1 MKSFNEWYTKI
12 NEEIAEPVA
21 AADSTEV
28 TAEPKASS
36 ANTDRDSMITD
47 IDAIMTSLETL
58 AGELSESLNEEV
70 NEADT
75 EIGAAIGGATAAGA
89 AVAAGAG
96 LAAAWAI
103 KKLKAMKAKKGQK
116 KVNAM
121 LMKIELAKLKA
132 KEVEDAN
139 AKQAIQAKIDTMKKQ
154 ADELQSAYDE
164 KYKDSEFAAKEM
176 LSVKLQG
183 QIDRAEFLAKET
195 GSDEYKKDV
204 AKLTKKYQD
213 TVNDIERLK
222 KEAEEAAE
230 KEEGEKPAEKPA
242 ETETDSEEPAE
253 TEADSEESSE
263 EPVDKNSKE
272 GKLDRLNTLLKKAE
286 ESGAEEKIKKIK
298 DLIDRV
304 SAKESWQLDGTQLGM
319 LIESE
324 IVKLEAEQILN
335 ESNSLSIKERF
346 SKLI

>member
-21 AADSTEV
+21 TTGDTEAV
-28 TAEPKASS
+28 AEPKASS
-36 ANTDRDSMITD
+36 ANADRDTMLSD
-47 IDAIMTSLETL
+47 IDTIMTSLETL
-58 AGELSESLNEEV
+58 AGELSESLNEDI

-75 EIGAAIGGATAAGA
+75 EIGAAIGGATAA
-89 AVAAGAG
+89 AAGAG

-164 KYKDSEFAAKEM
+164 KYKDSDFAAKEM
-176 LSVKLQG
+176 LSVKLKG
-183 QIDRAEFLAKET
+183 QIERAELMAKET

-204 AKLTKKYQD
+204 AKLSKKYQD
-213 TVNDIERLK
+213 TVNDIENLK
-222 KEAEEAAE
+222 KEAEAAAE
-230 KEEGEKPAEKPA
+230 KEEDQAPAEKPA
-242 ETETDSEEPAE
+242 DSEESAETET
-253 TEADSEESSE
+253 DSEESSE

-272 GKLDRLNTLLKKAE
+272 GKLGRLDALLKKAE
-286 ESGAEEKIKKIK
+286 ESGSEEKIKKIK

-324 IVKLEAEQILN
+324 IVKLEAEQLLN